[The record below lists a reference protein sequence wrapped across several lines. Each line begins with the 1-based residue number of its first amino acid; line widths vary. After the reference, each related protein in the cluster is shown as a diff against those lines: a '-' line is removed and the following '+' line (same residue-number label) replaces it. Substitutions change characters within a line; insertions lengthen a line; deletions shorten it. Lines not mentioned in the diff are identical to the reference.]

1 MLPGSD
7 SVTRDTGALSSGASA
22 GGAVTV
28 TVVVSAAGGTAGLAV
43 ADAGTS
49 TSGGAGAAAM
59 GTGRYSGWRNSGSGV
74 GVRDPRSTDAGEPGD
89 ASAFGVERGAAAA
102 AEPDFAA
109 TSDSGRGS
117 RSERRLPVVAASDR
131 RAAEAAGCAEFDWV
145 GESAVTAS
153 SAWALG
159 AAAIAAPVPRATDS
173 APTKQAARCPLRLRH
188 NNGSPIG

>member
-7 SVTRDTGALSSGASA
+7 SVTRDTGALNSGAAA

-28 TVVVSAAGGTAGLAV
+28 TVVVSAEGGAAGLVV
-43 ADAGTS
+43 AAAGVA
-49 TSGGAGAAAM
+49 TSGGAGAAAT
-59 GTGRYSGWRNSGSGV
+59 GTGRYSGWCNSGSRD

-102 AEPDFAA
+102 AETDLAA

-117 RSERRLPVVAASDR
+117 RSWRRASDAASDR

-145 GESAVTAS
+145 GESAETAS
-153 SAWALG
+153 SAWATG
-159 AAAIAAPVPRATDS
+159 VAAIAAPVPRATDS
-173 APTKQAARCPLRLRH
+173 APTRRAARCPLRLRQ
-188 NNGSPIG
+188 NNCSPIG